1 MLRCSMRI
9 TILLLGVL
17 PVAVAMGQ
25 EPEVPPK
32 PPAVWTA
39 GGELA
44 VTELSGN
51 KSLTLIASGINLK
64 RVAPDGAVVEGLA
77 AMRYGRSD
85 GTVASENY
93 RAEVAARLRPQ
104 GRVSPSFR
112 LAANRDL
119 IKGLNLRLAASAG
132 VDIALF
138 ADSPSELQVGVS
150 LLQDREYRRLP
161 PGSALEPRLSFTR
174 FDIRVRGKYPLREAV
189 TLEHLTVV
197 QPVAGDFN
205 DYLLTTR
212 AAMQVFLTR
221 QLAFQTSYLIEHD
234 ATPLPSVQFK
244 DDRTLTVGILLR
256 FSSRR

>member
-1 MLRCSMRI
+1 MRSL
-9 TILLLGVL
+9 TLLLGL
-17 PVAVAMGQ
+17 VAVQAAAQ
-25 EPEVPPK
+25 EPEPRPR

-51 KSLTLIASGINLK
+51 KSLTLIATGMNLK
-64 RVAPDGAVVEGLA
+64 RVAPDGAVLEGLA
-77 AMRYGRSD
+77 SMRYGRSD

-93 RAEVAARLRPQ
+93 RAELAAKLRPQ

-112 LAANRDL
+112 VAANRDL

-132 VDIALF
+132 VDIGLF
-138 ADSPSELQVGVS
+138 RGAPSELQVGIS

-161 PGSALEPRLSFTR
+161 QGSTLDSRLSFTR
-174 FDIRVRGKYPLREAV
+174 FDIRVRGKYPVREAV
-189 TLEHLTVV
+189 TFEHLTVV
-197 QPVAGDFN
+197 QPVAGDFQ

-221 QLAFQTSYLIEHD
+221 QLAFQTSYLVEHD

>member
-1 MLRCSMRI
+1 MRI
-9 TILLLGVL
+9 LTLLLGLVSAGMATAQTPL
-17 PVAVAMGQ
+17 S
-25 EPEVPPK
+25 PPL
-32 PPAVWTA
+32 PPAIWTA

-51 KSLTLIASGINLK
+51 KSLTLIATGINLK

-93 RAEVAARLRPQ
+93 RAEVAAKLRPQ

-132 VDIALF
+132 VDIELF
-138 ADSPSELQVGVS
+138 TDSPSELQVGVS
-150 LLQDREYRRLP
+150 LLQDREYRRLST
-161 PGSALEPRLSFTR
+161 GSTLEPRLSFTR

-189 TLEHLTVV
+189 TLEHLTVM

-212 AAMQVFLTR
+212 AALQVFLTR
-221 QLAFQTSYLIEHD
+221 QLAFQTSYLVEHD

-256 FSSRR
+256 LNSKR

>member
-1 MLRCSMRI
+1 MRMA
-9 TILLLGVL
+9 LYLVALAPMASAVGQAPEPPPL
-17 PVAVAMGQ
+17 PPVN
-25 EPEVPPK
+25 
-32 PPAVWTA
+32 WTA

-51 KSLTLIASGINLK
+51 KSLTLITSGINLK
-64 RVAPDGAVVEGLA
+64 RISSDGAIVEGLA

-85 GTVASENY
+85 GTVASESY
-93 RAEVAARLRPQ
+93 RAELAARLRPQ

-112 LAANRDL
+112 MAANRDL

-132 VDIALF
+132 VDIGLF
-138 ADSPSELQVGVS
+138 PDSPSELQVGVS

-161 PGSALEPRLSFTR
+161 AGSAVAEQVSFTR
-174 FDIRVRGKYPLREAV
+174 FDIRVRGKYPVREAV
-189 TLEHLTVV
+189 TVEHLTIV

-205 DYLLTTR
+205 DYLLSTK
-212 AAMQVFLTR
+212 ASMQVFLTR
-221 QLAFQTSYLIEHD
+221 QLALQTSYLIEHD

-256 FSSRR
+256 LSSKR